1 MSKKKAFLL
10 GFCLTLAVLVPV
22 YLAVCAYS
30 LSRTAPVEQKQQGV
44 PVIQPL
50 STDARTL
57 ALMTGE
63 DGPQT
68 FVLIRFDAY
77 EGRITTAALDAQ
89 TVVLCGGQGMTLL
102 EIAQQ
107 MGPAGVTAA
116 LEETLGELHLSVPG
130 VNGLTLS
137 TQVLRETLAAKA
149 LSRDAQTLLRAQGYL
164 AFARAACGQLEQ
176 KGTNALRAA
185 VAKDSTDITAVQL
198 YDYQRIFKFLD
209 KIVPEARALTFH
221 GRWNGDRYELS
232 SDFFTEAGAFLGAAQ
247 EKEEN
252 GGAVRQSKSEEADAV
267 QSESGPAA

>member
-77 EGRITTAALDAQ
+77 E
-89 TVVLCGGQGMTLL
+89 
-102 EIAQQ
+102 
-107 MGPAGVTAA
+107 
-116 LEETLGELHLSVPG
+116 
-130 VNGLTLS
+130 
-137 TQVLRETLAAKA
+137 
-149 LSRDAQTLLRAQGYL
+149 
-164 AFARAACGQLEQ
+164 
-176 KGTNALRAA
+176 
-185 VAKDSTDITAVQL
+185 
-198 YDYQRIFKFLD
+198 
-209 KIVPEARALTFH
+209 
-221 GRWNGDRYELS
+221 
-232 SDFFTEAGAFLGAAQ
+232 
-247 EKEEN
+247 
-252 GGAVRQSKSEEADAV
+252 
-267 QSESGPAA
+267 